1 MEGQENGAIGR
12 EGERK
17 KENKWDIRV
26 DQDPTMEKR
35 RYRWWML
42 ERKRTKRK
50 KEK

>member
-1 MEGQENGAIGR
+1 MELLEERAKG
-12 EGERK
+12 RK
-17 KENKWDIRV
+17 KISGIRV